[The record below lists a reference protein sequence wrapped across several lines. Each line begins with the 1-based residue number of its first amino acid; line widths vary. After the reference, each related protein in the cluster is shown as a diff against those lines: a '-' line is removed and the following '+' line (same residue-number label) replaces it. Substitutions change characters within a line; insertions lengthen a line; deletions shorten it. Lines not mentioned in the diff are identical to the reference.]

1 VNTFKAYLRFMFL
14 GEMPKNSSQDILTAA
29 INMARTDLPV
39 PWIDKALG
47 DIHRNPNCTHK
58 EAMAM
63 IINRRME
70 YEATA
75 NITVKVKT

>member
-29 INMARTDLPV
+29 INMARTNLPV
-39 PWIDKALG
+39 VWMDLALG
-47 DIHRNPNCTHK
+47 DIHMHPKCSHK
-58 EAMAM
+58 EAMAF
-63 IINRRME
+63 IQKRREE

-75 NITVKVKT
+75 NITVKTR